1 MKPQTKHVC
10 VIGAGIVGLSTA
22 WRLIQDGWQV
32 SVIEENAAPGLIT
45 SYANGAQLS
54 YSYVAPLAEPS
65 ALTNLPKWLL
75 QKDGPLRIHPSLSP
89 DFLRWSLS
97 FASHCTKALAH
108 QTTRDL
114 LGLGYLSRRVLREWL
129 ADAPTNSAAALA
141 LDYRT
146 NGKLVVFRDLA
157 ALASARTQAD
167 YQRSLDVS
175 CEQYALSPSECVQK
189 EPALAAMQS
198 KLVGGM
204 YTPSEDVIDSHGL
217 CKYLERLIVSHGG
230 KLYYDTCITGAVL
243 ESRRCVAIK
252 LKTQSAL
259 SQEAEKAETSSDAK
273 GANTSEFKADF
284 FVIAA
289 GLSSRELLQKFATHA
304 PLLGLKGFSITLNC
318 EHGIAPSVT
327 ITDSHHKI
335 VFAKLGQRL
344 RVAGMVDLGRE
355 NRDIDDTRI
364 AALIQQARDNFPE
377 AGDYSK
383 VQTWAG
389 LRPATPSGRP
399 IIDQTACENVYANI
413 GHGTLGLT
421 LAAGSAD
428 LLAAKLAGRKSSLP
442 LEPFTFKAA

>member
-1 MKPQTKHVC
+1 MNPQTKHVC

-22 WRLIQDGWQV
+22 WRLMQDGWQV
-32 SVIEENAAPGLIT
+32 SVIEESAAPGLVT

-65 ALTNLPKWLL
+65 ALTSLPKWLL
-75 QKDGPLRIHPSLSP
+75 KKDGPLRIHPSLSP
-89 DFLRWSLS
+89 EFLRWSLS
-97 FASHCTKALAH
+97 FASHCTTARAH

-114 LGLGYLSRRVLREWL
+114 LGLGYLSRRILREWL
-129 ADAPTNSAAALA
+129 ADVPTSWAASAG

-146 NGKLVVFRDLA
+146 NGKLVVFRDSA
-157 ALASARTQAD
+157 ALASASVQVA
-167 YQRSLDVS
+167 YQRSLDVG
-175 CEQYALSPSECVQK
+175 CEQYVLSAAECVDK

-198 KLVGGM
+198 KLVGGI
-204 YTPSEDVIDSHGL
+204 YTPSEDVVDSHGL
-217 CKYLERLIVSHGG
+217 CMYLERLIVSRGG
-230 KLYYDTCITGAVL
+230 ALRYDTRITDAVI
-243 ESRRCVAIK
+243 EGQRCVALK
-252 LKTQSAL
+252 LKSHSAAL
-259 SQEAEKAETSSDAK
+259 KETDVSAQV
-273 GANTSEFKADF
+273 EEYKADF
-284 FVIAA
+284 FVVAA
-289 GLSSRELLQKFATHA
+289 GLSSRELLQKFGTRA
-304 PLLGLKGFSITLNC
+304 PLLGLKGFSITLDC
-318 EHGIAPSVT
+318 EDGIAPSVS

-355 NRDIDDTRI
+355 NRDIDAARI
-364 AALIQQARDNFPE
+364 GALIKQAQDNFPD

-421 LAAGSAD
+421 LAAGSAE
-428 LLAAKLAGRKSSLP
+428 LMAEKMAGRPSSLP
-442 LEPFTFKAA
+442 LKPFTFKAA